1 MMHRCLAGVLIFFY
15 TLTSLA
21 QTPIAGQSQ
30 FRQLDIKDGLPNQL
44 IFSIA
49 QDKQGY
55 IWIGTKDG
63 LARFDGANFKI
74 YRHIPGD
81 QQSLPSN
88 SVQMVHVDA
97 KNRLWVGVEG
107 FGLLQMNPD
116 NVGFTAKPLLPKS
129 EGTALDIWAMASDAQ
144 GSVWFGT
151 YGHGLFRR
159 KPDGVVQHFLPHA
172 GQLGLPDENVL
183 SLALDAKGVL
193 WIATSSGVIKWDKER
208 FIAFD
213 NTLLSSKVVINL
225 MPDPQLGMWLGTQSG
240 LNRVSPEGIVDTPK
254 WVNQLSHAN
263 IMAVLL
269 ESNGARWFV
278 SSRGLNRLQNGQIE
292 VFNPDTSFITA
303 FQDRDGGFWFG
314 SEQGLLRQP
323 ESWRFFKTYL
333 AQDTASGARNIIPSS
348 YQALNDGSILFAG
361 RQGAVDR
368 YWPQSQTIKHL
379 EYQSPDGKPKV
390 LRSVLQDSSGQL
402 WLGTRVELMRM
413 KQGAQVLD
421 LWNTQSVENPS
432 LLGPATHMLQTPDGL
447 VWIAFYGG
455 GIQARQ
461 LDGQVVQSITPK
473 SKQGLKFPDPEQL
486 FVGPDHNLWL
496 VGGEGVLRWSPS
508 QNTFLQV
515 TGSPKERVFSAHLVA
530 PQTLWL
536 GRLGALDAYQWQSGA
551 LNKIRSVAGDE
562 GMPAVEVSGI
572 ASDQSGALW
581 LTSSRGLMRYDPIM
595 DRIRVFGINDGLV
608 SQEFDLQ
615 APYIGKNGMAF
626 ALSKGGIVGFNPSE
640 MAVKP
645 VSLRLNIEQ
654 ISVRRDEDQLYLDSD
669 KAIVLNPEDRDLSI
683 DAILLNFDDANAHR
697 YRSRLS
703 GYDPDWVE
711 MGVSGKRVF
720 SKLPYGHYRLEL
732 IASGAEGVW
741 SAPVILKITVLP
753 PLWRTWWAYVCY
765 FLALLLLIWVA
776 LYSNRR
782 RLKRKHQQQLEVQE
796 QQLLLKN
803 SEAKS
808 QFLAN
813 LGHEI
818 RTPMTGVLGMAELL
832 LAGEL
837 LDKPKSQVSAIKKA
851 GEHLLR
857 LMNDA
862 LDLSKIEAGQF
873 ELDNQ
878 IFHLPSVLQEV
889 QSLLSPLAAGKGLRF
904 ECQIETEVHQ
914 HYIGDSGRIRQI
926 LLNLG
931 NNAIKFT
938 ESGFVIIKA
947 QRLWPKGLMLS
958 VVDSGPGMKL
968 EQQQKLFQ
976 RFVQADGVRTTQQYG
991 GSGLGLAISKEL
1003 ALLMGGDI
1011 QLSSEPGHGSTF
1023 SLNLPLQHVENT
1035 SIVETPML
1043 KQVDILNVE
1052 SKHILLV
1059 EDDETILQVISQLLS
1074 SYGHSL
1080 CCTKNALE
1088 ALAQTS
1094 NCVFDLIFCDI
1105 DLPGMSGLELA
1116 KLWRAQGLQC
1126 PIVALTARTQSD
1138 IEQLCAQAGMNAF
1151 LRKPVSGQQLQQ
1163 TVVSLFAD

>member
-1 MMHRCLAGVLIFFY
+1 MMRRCLVGILIFFY

-21 QTPIAGQSQ
+21 QTPLAGQSQ

-55 IWIGTKDG
+55 IWLGTKDG

-74 YRHIPGD
+74 FRHISGD

-107 FGLLQMNPD
+107 YGLLQLNPETG
-116 NVGFTAKPLLPKS
+116 VFTAKALLPKT
-129 EGTALDIWAMASDAQ
+129 EDTALDIWAMTSDAQ
-144 GSVWFGT
+144 GSVWVGT
-151 YGHGLFRR
+151 YGHGLFRLR
-159 KPDGVVQHFLPHA
+159 PDGAVQHFMPHP

-183 SLALDAKGVL
+183 SLAHDAKGVL
-193 WIATSSGVIKWDKER
+193 WIATSSGVVKWQDEH
-208 FIAFD
+208 FIAF
-213 NTLLSSKVVINL
+213 NNNVLSSKVVINL
-225 MPDPQLGMWLGTQSG
+225 MPDPVLGMWLGTQSG
-240 LNRVSPEGIVDTPK
+240 LKRASPEGLVDTPE
-254 WVNQLSHAN
+254 WAGQLSNAN
-263 IMAVLL
+263 IMAVLM

-278 SSRGLNRLQNGQIE
+278 SSRGLNRLQDGKIE
-292 VFNPDTSFITA
+292 IFNRDSNFLTA

-333 AQDTASGARNIIPSS
+333 DQDSAVGLHNKIPIN
-348 YQALNDGSILFAG
+348 YQALNDGSILFVG
-361 RQGAVDR
+361 RQGAVDQ
-368 YWPQSQTIKHL
+368 YWPQTQTLKQL
-379 EYQSPDGKPKV
+379 SYQPPDGIPKNPS
-390 LRSVLQDSSGQL
+390 SVLLDNSGQL
-402 WLGTRVELMRM
+402 WIGSRLELMRL
-413 KQGAQVLD
+413 KQGASIPDV
-421 LWNTQSVENPS
+421 WNTQSAENPS
-432 LLGPATHMLQTPDGL
+432 LLGPAKHLLQTPDGL
-447 VWIAFYGG
+447 IWIAFYGG
-455 GIQARQ
+455 GIQARTP
-461 LDGQVVQSITPK
+461 DGHVVHTITPK
-473 SKQGLKFPDPEQL
+473 SNQGLKYPDPEQL
-486 FVGPDHNLWL
+486 FIGPDKHLWL

-508 QNTFLQV
+508 QNQFLHV
-515 TGSPKERVFSAHLVA
+515 PGSPKERVFSAHVVA

-536 GRLGALDAYQWQSGA
+536 GRLGALDAFQWQAGT
-551 LNKIRSVAGDE
+551 LHKIRSVAGDE
-562 GMPAVEVSGI
+562 GLPAVEVSGI
-572 ASDQSGALW
+572 ASDASGALW
-581 LTSSRGLMRYDPIM
+581 LTSSRGLMRYDPLLE
-595 DRIRVFGINDGLV
+595 RVRVFGINDGLI

-615 APYIGKNGMAF
+615 APYIGANGNAL
-626 ALSKGGIVGFNPSE
+626 ALSKSGVVGFNPSE
-640 MAVKP
+640 MAAMP
-645 VSLRLNIEQ
+645 VPLRLIIEQ
-654 ISVRRDEDQLYLDSD
+654 ISIRRDEDQLFLN
-669 KAIVLNPEDRDLSI
+669 KANTIVLQPEDRDLSI
-683 DAILLNFDDANAHR
+683 EAILLNFDDANAHR

-720 SKLPYGHYRLEL
+720 SKLPYGNYRLEL
-732 IASGAEGVW
+732 IAASAEGVW
-741 SAPVILKITVLP
+741 SKPVVLKITVLP
-753 PLWRTWWAYVCY
+753 PLWRTWWAYACY
-765 FLALLLLIWVA
+765 FIATLALLWIA

-782 RLKRKHQQQLEVQE
+782 RLKFKHKQQLEMQE

-832 LAGEL
+832 LAGDL
-837 LDKPKSQVSAIKKA
+837 PDKPKSQVSAIKKA

-873 ELDNQ
+873 ELDSHV
-878 IFHLPSVLQEV
+878 FHLPSMLQEV
-889 QSLLSPLAAGKGLRF
+889 QSLLSPLATNKKLRF
-904 ECQIETEVHQ
+904 ECHIEPDVHT
-914 HYIGDSGRIRQI
+914 HYCGDSGRIRQI

-938 ESGFVIIKA
+938 DSGFVIIKA

-958 VVDSGPGMKL
+958 VVDSGPGMKQ

-1011 QLSSEPGHGSTF
+1011 QLSSELGHGSTF
-1023 SLNLPLQHVENT
+1023 TLNIPLQAVEPT
-1035 SIVETPML
+1035 QGVEPDASKVEASL
-1043 KQVDILNVE
+1043 RIE
-1052 SKHILLV
+1052 SKRILLV
-1059 EDDETILQVISQLLS
+1059 EDDETILLVISQLLS
-1074 SYGHSL
+1074 SYGHTL
-1080 CCTKNALE
+1080 CGAKNALE
-1088 ALAQTS
+1088 ALSQTA
-1094 NCVFDLIFCDI
+1094 NHAFDLVFCDI

-1116 KLWRAQGLQC
+1116 KLWRSQGLRC

-1138 IEQLCAQAGMNAF
+1138 IEQLCIQAGMDAF

-1163 TVVSLFAD
+1163 TVILLCAD